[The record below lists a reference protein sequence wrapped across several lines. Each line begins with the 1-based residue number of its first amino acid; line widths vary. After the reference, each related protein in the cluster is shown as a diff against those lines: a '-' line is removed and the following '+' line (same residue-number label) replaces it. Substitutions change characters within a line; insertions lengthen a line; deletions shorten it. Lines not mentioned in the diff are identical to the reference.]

1 MIPYYEPYN
10 SFGQPFNNL
19 LVSDNQFFEQ
29 PFDNS
34 FQPYYVIEE
43 NSIMNC
49 PYWWCLNNQ
58 AAWEID
64 PLGNFAYMNSNTQD
78 LWNKLSKDGKKK
90 VSNKFPNFFG
100 YMSNDLILDYSYLY
114 PNNIFS
120 NTNFINWRA
129 LILYALSLIDD
140 KQSLFLDPT
149 NKKKQLAKI
158 IFDLNFHTN
167 KTLTADNIAKIKEI
181 FEQKKKRKN
190 IGGDITISDDDI
202 KKTHLSMYNYFS
214 SNPSTDFEK
223 MIIAACKSKYAKRK
237 KYNK

>member
-1 MIPYYEPYN
+1 MFPSYNSYN
-10 SFGQPFNNL
+10 SFEQPYDNL
-19 LVSDNQFFEQ
+19 LVSNNQFFEQ
-29 PFDNS
+29 PQYNS
-34 FQPYYVIEE
+34 VQPYYVIEE

-90 VSNKFPNFFG
+90 VSNQFPNFFG

-120 NTNFINWRA
+120 DTNFINWRA

-158 IFDLNFHTN
+158 IFDLNLHIN
-167 KTLTADNIAKIKEI
+167 KPLTSADMSHIREM
-181 FEQKKKRKN
+181 FEQKKKRKD
-190 IGGDITISDDDI
+190 IGGDITISNDDI
-202 KKTHLSMYNYFS
+202 QKTHTSMFNYFS
-214 SNPSTDFEK
+214 SNPLTDFEK
-223 MIIAACKSKYAKRK
+223 MIIAACNSKYAKRK